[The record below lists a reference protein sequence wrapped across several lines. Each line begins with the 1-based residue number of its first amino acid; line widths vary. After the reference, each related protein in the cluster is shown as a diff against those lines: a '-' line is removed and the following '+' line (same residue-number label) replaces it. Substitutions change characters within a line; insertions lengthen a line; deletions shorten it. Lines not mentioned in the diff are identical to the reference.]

1 MRDTI
6 DILGVKI
13 DRITSAYALKKAEQM
28 VRSDGVSTIF
38 TPNPEIVMAA
48 YEDAGFREV
57 LNSADMCTP
66 DGIGV
71 VYAAKMLGT
80 PVPERVAG
88 FDLVCGLL
96 SNIRKT
102 GEGVFLFGAKPG
114 VAEAAAVKLLD
125 EYVGLNI
132 VGVHHGYFSDN
143 ETDDIVKQINES
155 GAKLLLVCLGAPK
168 QEKWIFENKSKLTN
182 VSLCMGVGGALDVF
196 AGVAKRAPELFIKFN
211 IEWLYRFCKN
221 PSRLGRFATLPKFVM
236 TVRKDKKKNK

>member
-1 MRDTI
+1 
-6 DILGVKI
+6 
-13 DRITSAYALKKAEQM
+13 
-28 VRSDGVSTIF
+28 
-38 TPNPEIVMAA
+38 
-48 YEDAGFREV
+48 
-57 LNSADMCTP
+57 MCTP

-196 AGVAKRAPELFIKFN
+196 AGVAKSIQPFKIK
-211 IEWLYRFCKN
+211 LYK
-221 PSRLGRFATLPKFVM
+221 
-236 TVRKDKKKNK
+236 

>member
-1 MRDTI
+1 M
-6 DILGVKI
+6 K
-13 DRITSAYALKKAEQM
+13 
-28 VRSDGVSTIF
+28 
-38 TPNPEIVMAA
+38 TP
-48 YEDAGFREV
+48 DLEV

-71 VYAAKMLGT
+71 VYAAKCLGT

-155 GAKLLLVCLGAPK
+155 GAKLLLVCLG
-168 QEKWIFENKSKLTN
+168 L
-182 VSLCMGVGGALDVF
+182 
-196 AGVAKRAPELFIKFN
+196 
-211 IEWLYRFCKN
+211 
-221 PSRLGRFATLPKFVM
+221 
-236 TVRKDKKKNK
+236 

>member
-1 MRDTI
+1 M
-6 DILGVKI
+6 K
-13 DRITSAYALKKAEQM
+13 
-28 VRSDGVSTIF
+28 
-38 TPNPEIVMAA
+38 TP
-48 YEDAGFREV
+48 GFREV

-182 VSLCMGVGGALDVF
+182 VSLWYGSRRSFRRICG
-196 AGVAKRAPELFIKFN
+196 R
-211 IEWLYRFCKN
+211 CKK
-221 PSRLGRFATLPKFVM
+221 SA
-236 TVRKDKKKNK
+236 